1 MSKKDDESRETGT
14 EKKKSFSHV
23 LEKTQCYQTDGK
35 GFRAQERQV
44 GKFRSLKT
52 QQLSYP
58 LIDSE
63 IESNQSFLTLLQVS
77 ERLSM
82 KVIITPSMTDFCLAT
97 NGSRREKDGG
107 PQIAD
112 LPFNVFW
119 NERGYT

>member
-44 GKFRSLKT
+44 GKFLSLKT

-63 IESNQSFLTLLQVS
+63 IESNQPFLTLLQVS

-82 KVIITPSMTDFCLAT
+82 KVIITHSMTDFCLANKWEPQGERWRPT
-97 NGSRREKDGG
+97 DSR
-107 PQIAD
+107 PS
-112 LPFNVFW
+112 L
-119 NERGYT
+119 